1 MTRSRDPSSLVE
13 WITQARA
20 LPKQDLDDVI
30 LFEGDEGVGKSTL
43 AFQIARAI
51 DPGFNVDR
59 VYFDIE
65 PFMEAAKRLPPGSF
79 ILADEILAGN
89 RHAMWGEN
97 VAFLDF
103 LQMCRAQNLHL
114 GLCFPHA
121 EILDKPIL
129 DLRVRYRVN
138 VPSRGVAW
146 LHSRKVYY
154 AGDGERVTSWKPHFR
169 WRFGPN
175 AGPLWEAYKAI
186 KSDRIRRA
194 ALPESEREEQET
206 TREQQEAI
214 AAIQWD
220 RDALKKISSR

>member
-1 MTRSRDPSSLVE
+1 MKRDPKSLSE
-13 WITQARA
+13 WIATCQE
-20 LPKQDLDDVI
+20 LPRQDLDDVI

-59 VYFDIE
+59 VHFDIE

-79 ILADEILAGN
+79 ILADELLAN
-89 RHAMWGEN
+89 SRHAMWGEN

-129 DLRVRYRVN
+129 DLRVRYRIN
-138 VPSRGVAW
+138 IPSRGVAW
-146 LHSRKVYY
+146 LHVRKVYY
-154 AGDGERVTSWKPHFR
+154 GAEGERITSWKPLFR

-175 AGPLWEAYKAI
+175 KGPLWDAYRDIKA
-186 KSDRIRRA
+186 DRIRRA
-194 ALPESEREEQET
+194 ALPESEREEQEAS
-206 TREQQEAI
+206 REEQA
-214 AAIQWD
+214 AMNAIQWD